1 MFMCCL
7 NVNLCV
13 KCGQLD
19 SLLVIISKV
28 QNQLYIILTVDGN
41 IITLIYSNVLNMCMY
56 LIVVLA

>member
-1 MFMCCL
+1 MFMCCF

>member
-1 MFMCCL
+1 MCCL